1 MKITKVIGYGLSSP
15 LKESNFVYYG
25 YQNNIKNIGIVEV
38 HTDTGLVGFGE
49 TYAGVYCAELV
60 APVVEYL
67 QNYLVGQDI
76 NKVISVD
83 SLPFI
88 GRSGLV
94 KSIYSGIEIAL
105 YDILSKEQNLPLW
118 EYLGGSPLEPQTY
131 ASNGSARFTPEQIE
145 EDVKSILDLGFTS
158 YKMRIGLQSKTQ
170 DLKRL
175 EAARKHL
182 GNSNLMVDAIMGT
195 NPNSWDYP
203 TALQWSKDLN
213 QFDTYWL
220 EEPFKPTS
228 VENYSSLNSKSSI
241 QIAGGEA
248 LNQLLEFDLY
258 YRTRAVDII
267 QPDVTN
273 SGGVQDCLYVI
284 DQFTPKNT
292 AMHVWGSQV
301 AINANYHIAKSKNV
315 LFLEIPLMELEIN
328 DHINVPGPG
337 IGINITDKIKT
348 KYKLQSQLN
357 FKI

>member
-67 QNYLVGQDI
+67 QSYLVGQDV
-76 NKVISVD
+76 NKIISVD

-105 YDILSKEQNLPLW
+105 YDILSKEQNLSLW
-118 EYLGGSPLEPQTY
+118 EYLGGTSSEPQTY
-131 ASNGSARFTPEQIE
+131 ASNGSSKFTPKQIE
-145 EDVKSILDLGFTS
+145 DDVKHILDLGFTS
-158 YKMRIGLQSKTQ
+158 YKMRIGLQSKTE

-175 EAARKHL
+175 EAAKKHL
-182 GNSNLMVDAIMGT
+182 GDNLLMVDAIMGT
-195 NPNSWDYP
+195 NPNTWNYQ
-203 TALQWSKDLN
+203 TALDWVFELEQLK
-213 QFDTYWL
+213 TYWL
-220 EEPFKPTS
+220 EEPFKPTLIKDYS
-228 VENYSSLNSKSSI
+228 ALNYNSNLK
-241 QIAGGEA
+241 IAGGEA
-248 LNQLLEFDLY
+248 LNQLLEFDSY
-258 YRTRAVDII
+258 YEQKAVDII

-273 SGGVQDCLYVI
+273 SGGVKDCLYI
-284 DQFTPKNT
+284 INKFSPENT

-301 AINANYHIAKSKNV
+301 AVNANYHIAKACNTK
-315 LFLEIPLMELEIN
+315 FLEIPMMKLKIN
-328 DHINVPGPG
+328 DYITTEGPG
-337 IGINITDKIKT
+337 IGINITDEIKST
-348 KYKLQSQLN
+348 YKLQPQLN
-357 FKI
+357 FKV